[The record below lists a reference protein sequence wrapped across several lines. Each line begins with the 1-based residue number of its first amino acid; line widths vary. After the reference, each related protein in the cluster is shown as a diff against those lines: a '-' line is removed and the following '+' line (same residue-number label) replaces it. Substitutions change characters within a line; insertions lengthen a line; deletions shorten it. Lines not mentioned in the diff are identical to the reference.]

1 MATVHLYRDG
11 QEVTAR
17 TLVLR
22 RNTNIESIESWWRAS
37 RRALKDKEVPMEF
50 RKCEVDP
57 AWIRYTCQD
66 GAIVFIDRKR
76 SML

>member
-17 TLVLR
+17 TLVLKR
-22 RNTNIESIESWWRAS
+22 HTNIESIESWWRAA
-37 RRALKDKEVPMEF
+37 RRALKDKDIPLVYKHFTM
-50 RKCEVDP
+50 DS
-57 AWIRYTCQD
+57 AWIRFVCPD
-66 GAIVFIDRKR
+66 EAVVFIDRKR